1 MRVLLSPPSIRQLDF
16 CAGLDGA
23 LRSDGVCVVACF
35 TSTEAVRHA
44 TTLRGWSVFII
55 ARPQCRVV
63 VDVFWAHSPLL
74 GLINIVPQ
82 FVVILA
88 TVVSFARLDSLAAIC
103 LLPLVGWVAF
113 AGILNTAIWLLNS

>member
-1 MRVLLSPPSIRQLDF
+1 
-16 CAGLDGA
+16 LDGA
-23 LRSDGVCVVACF
+23 LRSDGVCVVAYF

-44 TTLRGWSVFII
+44 TALRGWSVFIV

-63 VDVFWAHSPLL
+63 VDVFLAHSPLL

-88 TVVSFARLDSLAAIC
+88 TVVRFARLDSLAAIC

-113 AGILNTAIWLLNS
+113 AGILLAIKQLTDLTIRSPSRHWPKADRHII